1 MMTAMEY
8 ETITADTATTAYPC
22 LTGEVDKWTRDYG
35 EGGFKVQRSVEMDGA
50 HRRVKLITS
59 DRTFALTAFV
69 NVGSGKVDL
78 WV

>member
-8 ETITADTATTAYPC
+8 ETISHGAARVTYPC
-22 LTGEVDKWTRDYG
+22 LASTLDKWTRDYG
-35 EGGFKVQRSVEMDGA
+35 ADGFKVQRSVEMDGP

-59 DRTFALTAFV
+59 DRTFAVTAFV
-69 NVGSGKVDL
+69 DMLTDHVEL